1 MQRKPVIQFEC
12 IFLDIH
18 VCKYCDI
25 LDKFASGI
33 LIQHL
38 RTHLKIYIYIRL
50 PVMFCRNTTLHH
62 RVVSIMKADIAAS
75 ALKKRYNV
83 TRNVWHIHL
92 CNFIHQIF
100 SLFSSWEKS
109 ECLLYGYTT

>member
-1 MQRKPVIQFEC
+1 
-12 IFLDIH
+12 
-18 VCKYCDI
+18 
-25 LDKFASGI
+25 
-33 LIQHL
+33 
-38 RTHLKIYIYIRL
+38 
-50 PVMFCRNTTLHH
+50 MFCRNTTLHH
-62 RVVSIMKADIAAS
+62 REVSIMKADIAAS

-109 ECLLYGYTT
+109 ECLLYGYTTLVFKVVIHIASIKQYMMGHEIESIFHDSNDR